1 MNFSVKTGSLEK
13 QASDCLIVGVFEG
26 NNLSATAEKLDKLS
40 HYYISKLLK
49 KTPDFKGKIGQT
61 QFLYQV
67 PSIPADRILLVGCGK
82 DTAVTVRDF
91 RKIITA
97 SIQAMEEAAIERAT
111 HFLTELKIE
120 DRLQPWKIKMAVE
133 ICRDILYTFDQYKT
147 VKSHPKS
154 SLKEII
160 FAVEDKHLLTACE
173 QALKQGLA
181 VANGMDFTKNL
192 ANTPAN
198 ICTPLYL
205 AKQAQALAKT
215 QKQVTTKLID
225 KTAMKKLGM
234 GAFLAVSQ
242 GSINDP
248 MLVTVSYQGAK
259 KTQKPVVIIGKGIT
273 FDTGGINLKPSD
285 GIVGMKYDMC
295 GAATV
300 LGVIK
305 TISELKLPINV
316 IGLMACAENMPSS
329 TASRPEDIVK
339 TLSGQTVEILNTDAE
354 GRLVLCDTLTYA
366 ERFKPSAVI
375 DIATLTGAVVIAL
388 GHHATGLLSNSDVLA
403 KELLTA
409 GNECYDRAWQL
420 PLWEDYQDQL
430 KSPFADMTNVGG
442 RAGGTI
448 TAACFLS
455 RYAKK
460 FRWAHLDVA
469 GTAAMMMGNSE
480 RKATGRPVP
489 LLVQYL
495 MDQCK

>member
-1 MNFSVKTGSLEK
+1 MNFTVKRGSLEK
-13 QASDCLIVGVFEG
+13 QPSDCLVIGVFE
-26 NNLSATAEKLDKLS
+26 NNQLSDTAEKIDKIS
-40 HYYISKLLK
+40 HRYLSKLLK
-49 KTPDFKGKIGQT
+49 KTPDFRGKVCET

-67 PSIPADRILLVGCGK
+67 PGIRANRILLVGCGK
-82 DTAVTVRDF
+82 NTTVTIQDF
-91 RKIITA
+91 RKIMIA
-97 SIQAMEEAAIERAT
+97 SIQAIEDAAITKAID
-111 HFLTELKIE
+111 FLTELKIE
-120 DRLQPWKIKMAVE
+120 DRSQSWKIKFSVE
-133 ICRDILYTFDQYKT
+133 IFRDILYSFDHYKT
-147 VKSHPKS
+147 KPGKKSF
-154 SLKEII
+154 LKQFI
-160 FAVEDKHLLTACE
+160 FAVEEKRILTEC
-173 QALKQGLA
+173 QKALTQGLA
-181 VANGMDFTKNL
+181 IADGKDLTKDL
-192 ANTPAN
+192 ANTPPN

-205 AKQAQALAKT
+205 AKQAQALAKA
-215 QKQVTTKLID
+215 QKHVTTQLID

-234 GAFLAVSQ
+234 GAFLAVAQ
-242 GSINDP
+242 GSVNDP
-248 MLVTVSYQGAK
+248 MLVSVSYEGAP

-316 IGLMACAENMPSS
+316 IGLMACAENMPSG
-329 TASRPEDIVK
+329 TASRPEDIVQ

-366 ERFKPSAVI
+366 ERFKPSTVI

-388 GHHATGLLSNSDVLA
+388 GHHATGLLSNNDVLA
-403 KELLTA
+403 KELLDA

-430 KSPFADMTNVGG
+430 KSPFADMSNVGG

-455 RYAKK
+455 RFAKK

-469 GTAAMMMGNSE
+469 GTAAMMLGTSD

-495 MDQCK
+495 INECEK